1 MLVPGFPKSDY
12 YGVVF
17 FNFWNLSVYKKVVI
31 IISMLIFAFSL
42 LPPLK

>member
-1 MLVPGFPKSDY
+1 MLFPSFPTSDY
-12 YGVVF
+12 CGVVF

-31 IISMLIFAFSL
+31 IISMLIFAFLL